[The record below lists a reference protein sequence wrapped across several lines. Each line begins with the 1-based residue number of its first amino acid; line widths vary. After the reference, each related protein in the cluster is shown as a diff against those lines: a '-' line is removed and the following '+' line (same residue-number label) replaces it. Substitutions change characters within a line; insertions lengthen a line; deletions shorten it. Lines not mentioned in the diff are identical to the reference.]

1 MSDLIA
7 ALEASV
13 AKARG
18 GRKPA
23 APTQRGKTSGKSE
36 KKPRKAE
43 PNGAAPD
50 LSELSK
56 ADLTA
61 MARDLDVPGRSS
73 MNRAELEKAVA
84 KASGAAPGKRK
95 AS

>member
-7 ALEASV
+7 ALERSV
-13 AKARG
+13 ADAKG
-18 GRKPA
+18 GRKP
-23 APTQRGKTSGKSE
+23 
-36 KKPRKAE
+36 RKE
-43 PNGAAPD
+43 PD

-56 ADLTA
+56 SELAE
-61 MARDLDVPGRSS
+61 MAKELDVKGRSS

-84 KASGAAPGKRK
+84 AQGRRK